1 MIQKPL
7 RLIPE
12 DTCVPFLSLDIY
24 WHFITFVKISVFT
37 KFIKPKKYLC
47 SCKWLSVFE
56 ASVKRTI
63 DGQQKSCRT
72 KEALTNLIV
81 DVGSGVYIFDISTLR
96 TINWSCLPL
105 PPCVPRSAHASP
117 SPVTYQNGAC
127 FKKYNY
133 HLFFLRVSDKTT
145 SLRSVVYT
153 FICTAVT
160 EVVNLNDMF
169 PLSLQVLCF
178 RCTFTIF

>member
-1 MIQKPL
+1 MYL
-7 RLIPE
+7 GGNRR
-12 DTCVPFLSLDIY
+12 CVPFLSLDIY

-56 ASVKRTI
+56 ASMKRTI

-96 TINWSCLPL
+96 TTNWSCLPL

-133 HLFFLRVSDKTT
+133 HLFT
-145 SLRSVVYT
+145 LRSQTRLLHWDPRY
-153 FICTAVT
+153 IHLCTAVT
-160 EVVNLNDMF
+160 VVVNLNMF

-178 RCTFTIF
+178 RCTFAIF